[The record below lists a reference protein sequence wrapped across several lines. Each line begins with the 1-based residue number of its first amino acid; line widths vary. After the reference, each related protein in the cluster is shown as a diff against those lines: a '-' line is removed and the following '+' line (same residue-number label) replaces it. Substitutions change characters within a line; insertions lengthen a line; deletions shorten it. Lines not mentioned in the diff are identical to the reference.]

1 MKILPDYS
9 MYINEKYVN
18 GYGYGYGYG
27 HGDGYGYRN
36 GDGDGNG
43 RRSYHMCGD
52 GDIAFEAIHKK
63 YLHNLIIIMNW

>member
-1 MKILPDYS
+1 MKILLDYS
-9 MYINEKYVN
+9 KYVNEKYVN

-63 YLHNLIIIMNW
+63 YLHNLIIIIN

>member
-9 MYINEKYVN
+9 KYVNEKYVN

-52 GDIAFEAIHKK
+52 GDIAFEVIHKK
-63 YLHNLIIIMNW
+63 YLHNLIIIMN

>member
-1 MKILPDYS
+1 MKILLDYS
-9 MYINEKYVN
+9 KYVNEKYVN

-63 YLHNLIIIMNW
+63 YLHNLIIIMN

>member
-9 MYINEKYVN
+9 KYVNEKYVN

-27 HGDGYGYRN
+27 NGDGYGYRN

-63 YLHNLIIIMNW
+63 YLHNLIIIMN